1 MKFTTILKNVIL
13 ENQTRFEVLL
23 DNLTKP
29 RKNKDGEKIKPILSK
44 EEFFNLV
51 QGDPTS
57 KMNNIT
63 IDDVK
68 NYSKIKAGSYVQW
81 LIKQYLNPK
90 TESSSDS
97 DYYRTEVKIMKDR
110 FFEDLYKVTNDL
122 KKFERFKTR
131 LPENFRNINTLNVDE
146 LYDLVK
152 DFSLEKTKGTKKE
165 KEIAKTTYEYPGSD
179 IVFKGSKWTIA
190 KITDNSQLGKDAA
203 CFYGGYYLET
213 PKGETKWC
221 TSTPGYSANFQRYIK
236 EGPLYVI
243 IPNNWEGEVGEK
255 SGLPSDRYQFH
266 FPSNQFMDK
275 YDNPINLVQFL
286 NGEGN
291 EMKEYFKPEF
301 AKGLTTG
308 NGKNF
313 EISNLTDG
321 AMGKFISLYGFD
333 DLIDS
338 IPTTIEEFKITNNK
352 DNGLII
358 NIPNDIDRFSN
369 LTTLMFDNCID
380 KVPSSICKLK
390 KILFIGLQNNTKLTE
405 IPECIADMPN
415 LLILNIKGS
424 NNVVVPKKIT
434 DNSIPYD
441 EEGIYGFSALS

>member
-1 MKFTTILKNVIL
+1 MKFTTILKKVIL
-13 ENQTRFEVLL
+13 EQQTRFEVLL

-63 IDDVK
+63 IDDVQ
-68 NYSKIKAGSYVQW
+68 NYSKIKAGAYVQW

-122 KKFERFKTR
+122 KKFERFKMR
-131 LPENFRNINTLNVDE
+131 VPENLRNINNLSVDE

-152 DFSLEKTKGTKKE
+152 DFSLEKTKGTKEE
-165 KEIAKTTYEYPGSD
+165 KEIAKSTYEYPGSD
-179 IVFKGSKWTIA
+179 IVFKGSKWTIV
-190 KITDNSQLGKDAA
+190 KITDTGKLGKDAA
-203 CFYGGYYLET
+203 CFYGGSHLE
-213 PKGETKWC
+213 PARGETKWC
-221 TSTPGYSANFQRYIK
+221 TSSPGLSYFERYIK
-236 EGPLYVI
+236 DGPLYVI
-243 IPNNWEGEVGEK
+243 IPNNWDGKVGEK

-266 FPSNQFMDK
+266 FPSNQFMEKNDHQI
-275 YDNPINLVQFL
+275 DLVQFL
-286 NGEGN
+286 NGDGS

-308 NGKNF
+308 NGKDF
-313 EISNLTDG
+313 EISSLTDG
-321 AMGKFISLYGFD
+321 AIGKFISLYGFD

-358 NIPNDIDRFSN
+358 NIPNNIDRFTN
-369 LTTLMFDNCID
+369 LTTLLFDNCID
-380 KVPSSICKLK
+380 KVPSSVCKLK
-390 KILFIGLQNNTKLTE
+390 KLLFIGFPNNPKLTE
-405 IPECIADMPN
+405 IPECIADIES
-415 LLILNIKGS
+415 LFVLNIQNS
-424 NNVVVPKKIT
+424 NNVVVPKKIEET
-434 DNSIPYD
+434 TTNFDN
-441 EEGIYGFSALS
+441 GIYGFSSLT

>member
-1 MKFTTILKNVIL
+1 MKFTSILKKVIL
-13 ENQTRFEVLL
+13 EEQTRFEVLL

-63 IDDVK
+63 IDNVK
-68 NYSKIKAGSYVQW
+68 NYSKIKAGAYVQW

-97 DYYRTEVKIMKDR
+97 DYYNTEVKIMKDR
-110 FFEDLYKVTNDL
+110 FFEDLYGVTNNL
-122 KKFERFKTR
+122 KKFDRFKTR

-152 DFSLEKTKGTKKE
+152 DFSLEKTKASKEE
-165 KEIAKTTYEYPGSD
+165 KEIAKTTYEHPGGNVEFRGSD
-179 IVFKGSKWTIA
+179 WTIV
-190 KITDNSQLGKDAA
+190 KIDDTSQLGKDAA
-203 CFYGGYYLET
+203 CFYGGNHLES
-213 PKGETKWC
+213 PKGETNWC
-221 TSTPGYSANFQRYIK
+221 TSSPGLSYFERYIK
-236 EGPLYVI
+236 DGPLYVI
-243 IPNNWEGEVGEK
+243 IPNNWQGKVGEK
-255 SGLPSDRYQFH
+255 SGLPSDRFQFH

-275 YDNPINLVQFL
+275 NDRQIDLPGFL
-286 NGEGN
+286 NSEGN

-308 NGKNF
+308 NGKDF
-313 EISNLTDG
+313 EISSLTDG
-321 AMGKFISLYGFD
+321 AIGKFISLYGFD

-338 IPTTIEEFKITNNK
+338 IPTTIQEFKITNNK

-358 NIPNDIDRFSN
+358 KIPNNIDRFSN
-369 LTTLMFDNCID
+369 LTTLLFDNCID
-380 KVPSSICKLK
+380 SVPSSICKLNK
-390 KILFIGLQNNTKLTE
+390 LLFIGFPNNSKLTE

-415 LLILNIKGS
+415 LFVLNVQNS
-424 NNVVVPKKIT
+424 NNVVVPKKIEDST
-434 DNSIPYD
+434 TNYD
-441 EEGIYGFSALS
+441 SGIYGFSSLT

>member
-1 MKFTTILKNVIL
+1 MKFTSILKKVIL
-13 ENQTRFEVLL
+13 EGQTRFEVLL

-29 RKNKDGEKIKPILSK
+29 RKNKDGEKIRPILSK

-63 IDDVK
+63 IDDVQ
-68 NYSKIKAGSYVQW
+68 NYSKIKAGAYVQW

-122 KKFERFKTR
+122 KKFERFKMR
-131 LPENFRNINTLNVDE
+131 VPENLRNINNLSVDE

-152 DFSLEKTKGTKKE
+152 DFSLEKTKGTKEE
-165 KEIAKTTYEYPGSD
+165 KEIAKSTYEYPGSD
-179 IVFKGSKWTIA
+179 IVFKGSKWTIV
-190 KITDNSQLGKDAA
+190 KITDTGKLGKDAA
-203 CFYGGYYLET
+203 CFYGGSHLE
-213 PKGETKWC
+213 PARGETKWC
-221 TSTPGYSANFQRYIK
+221 TSSPGLSYFERYIK
-236 EGPLYVI
+236 DGPLYVI
-243 IPNNWEGEVGEK
+243 IPNNWEGKVGEK

-358 NIPNDIDRFSN
+358 NIPNNIDRFTN
-369 LTTLMFDNCID
+369 LTTLLFDNCID
-380 KVPSSICKLK
+380 KVPSSVCNLK
-390 KILFIGLQNNTKLTE
+390 KLLFIGFPNNPKLTE
-405 IPECIADMPN
+405 IPECIADIES
-415 LLILNIKGS
+415 LFVLNIQNS
-424 NNVVVPKKIT
+424 NNVVVPKKIEET
-434 DNSIPYD
+434 TTNFDN
-441 EEGIYGFSALS
+441 GIYGFSSLT

>member
-152 DFSLEKTKGTKKE
+152 DFSLEKTKASKEE
-165 KEIAKTTYEYPGSD
+165 KEIAKTTYEHPGGNVD
-179 IVFKGSKWTIA
+179 FRGSNWTIV
-190 KITDNSQLGKDAA
+190 KIDNDTQLGKDAA
-203 CFYGGYYLET
+203 CFYGGHHLES
-213 PKGETKWC
+213 PKGETNWC
-221 TSTPGYSANFQRYIK
+221 TSSPGLSYFERYIK
-236 EGPLYVI
+236 DGPLYVI
-243 IPNNWEGEVGEK
+243 IPNNWEGKVGEK

-358 NIPNDIDRFSN
+358 NIPNNIDRFTN
-369 LTTLMFDNCID
+369 LTTLLFDNCID
-380 KVPSSICKLK
+380 KVPSSVCNLK
-390 KILFIGLQNNTKLTE
+390 KLLFIGFPNNPKLTE
-405 IPECIADMPN
+405 IPECIADIES
-415 LLILNIKGS
+415 LFVLNIQNS
-424 NNVVVPKKIT
+424 NNVVVPKKIEET
-434 DNSIPYD
+434 TTNFDN
-441 EEGIYGFSALS
+441 GIYGFSSLT